1 MTKNIKILDRQFIS
15 AGTLII
21 EQGSVGSRAFM
32 VETGSVE
39 VFIKDENGNEMI
51 LSELGPGA
59 MVGEMAALSD
69 GLRSASVRTKEDCVL
84 VSIPAHDL
92 HASMKASDSLYKRL
106 IRMMTVRMKETNM
119 KLLHKEQQL
128 ADAEKASRTNLEN
141 VATYLSAKQDK
152 LQKQLAPILSQP
164 KPAYEQFKPGDF
176 SKD

>member
-1 MTKNIKILDRQFIS
+1 MTRNIKILDRQFVP
-15 AGTLII
+15 AGTVII
-21 EQGSVGSRAFM
+21 EQGSVGNRAFM

-39 VFIKDENGNEMI
+39 VFIKDEAGNEMI
-51 LSELGPGA
+51 LSDLGPGA

-69 GLRSASVRTKEDCVL
+69 GQRSASVRTKEDCVI

-106 IRMMTVRMKETNM
+106 IGMMTKRMKETNM

-128 ADAEKASRTNLEN
+128 ADAEKASRMNLEN

-152 LQKQLAPILSQP
+152 LQKQLAPIITQT
-164 KPAYEQFKPGDF
+164 KPAWETFQPGDF
-176 SKD
+176 RKE

>member
-1 MTKNIKILDRQFIS
+1 MTKNIKILDRQFFPL
-15 AGTLII
+15 GTLII
-21 EQGSVGSRAFM
+21 EQGSMGNRAFM

-39 VFIKDENGNEMI
+39 VFVKDASGNEMI

-69 GLRSASVRTKEDCVL
+69 GVRSASVRTKEDCVL

-92 HASMKASDSLYKRL
+92 HTSMKTSESLYKRL

-119 KLLHKEQQL
+119 KLLMKEQQL
-128 ADAEKASRTNLEN
+128 ADVEKASRVNLEN

-152 LQKQLAPILSQP
+152 LQKHLAPILSP
-164 KPAYEQFKPGDF
+164 AKPVWEQFKPGDF